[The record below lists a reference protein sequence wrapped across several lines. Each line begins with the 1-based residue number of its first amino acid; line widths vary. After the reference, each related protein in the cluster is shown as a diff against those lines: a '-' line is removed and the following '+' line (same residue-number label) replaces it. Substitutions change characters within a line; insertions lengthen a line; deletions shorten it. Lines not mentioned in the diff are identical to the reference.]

1 MVCWTEGVPKPKVT
15 WKKSSTDQIV
25 GYGEVFTI
33 GNTTGRDEGKYTCT
47 SKNELGTD
55 SKEVTLNV
63 QSK

>member
-15 WKKSSTDQIV
+15 WKKSSNDQIV
-25 GYGEVFTI
+25 GDGEMFTI
-33 GNTTGRDEGKYTCT
+33 VNTTGLDDGKYTCT
-47 SKNELGTD
+47 ARNELGTD